1 MSEKEMNAIC
11 TPVGAGV
18 GQKDQIICTIITITD
33 CAAKINRFLMKGG
46 G

>member
-1 MSEKEMNAIC
+1 MSEKEMTALC

-18 GQKDQIICTIITITD
+18 RQPDQKICTTITITD